1 MEQTKEISPDEL
13 MEDFRGR
20 SVTSIVIFT
29 IVAHLIVLV
38 VAVGVPFLWGLVM
51 GSDVKELSEETRK
64 ELAVKEARASLTE
77 IAKEYGLKSVDDLSR
92 QMAGG
97 ARPASKPKAVEPVA
111 PASDGEGEGAGE
123 PKSAIEKELEKVEAG
138 PDVPPVPEDEEED
151 LFK

>member
-20 SVTSIVIFT
+20 SLKSIVLFT
-29 IVAHLIVLV
+29 LLAHLAVLL
-38 VAVGVPFLWGLVM
+38 VAVGVPFLWGKVM
-51 GSDVKELSEETRK
+51 GSDLKEASEEERM
-64 ELAVKEARASLTE
+64 ELAVKDARASLTV

-97 ARPASKPKAVEPVA
+97 AKPAPKPKAVVPVA

-123 PKSAIEKELEKVEAG
+123 PKSAIEKELEKVEVG
-138 PDVPPVPEDEEED
+138 PDAPPVPEDEEDD